1 MQHLSHPSQRQRRLI
16 GGLVTV
22 VVTIA
27 AILAFSSSDHLGL
40 LAQDGE
46 ATGVLASA
54 AFDTPTTSSPI
65 AMSQDKST
73 IWVVNP
79 DDGSVSVL
87 GNLDSTPS
95 VLTTVKNVGEE
106 PQAIA
111 LDTGVG
117 VAQRAYVV
125 SPPNN
130 GVTILKVSS
139 LNPFTVVVEKRI
151 TTGAEPWNVVA
162 SPDGARIFVANSA
175 QDTITIIRTDNQS
188 IVGNVNLRS
197 SACNVDDA
205 KRRFQPRGLAVTLDG
220 TRLFVARFLSFT
232 KPGGI
237 QATDEGKEGVVC
249 QIDLPADVATAPT
262 VFRPVRIAAM
272 DTGFKID
279 ANKDGTPD
287 PTLAYP
293 NQMQSI
299 VVYGSNIYL
308 PNIAASTTGP
318 LRFNVDTQSFVNV
331 VDIATVTAPVDA
343 PTKAINMHLG
353 ARVPE
358 SGKDRIF
365 FSNPWAIG
373 FRNNAGTV
381 NAYAVSAGSDLLVKL
396 NVDTGTGK
404 LNFTGGVSTTRYID
418 LNDPDVAATKGRSA
432 GKNPLGLVIR
442 NNKAFVMNY
451 VSRNVSVVNLDND
464 SVEGAIET
472 TPLPPAGSTNEQLL
486 VGAEIFFS
494 ARGHF
499 DRPQN
504 ANANLSTSNRLSS
517 EGWQNCASCHFAG
530 WTDGNVWSF
539 NAGPRKSVPLNST
552 WSPHNPD
559 DQRVL
564 NYSAIFDEVQDF
576 ELNIRNVSGPG
587 PLTAQNNPATGAP
600 PKPPVDCAFAPA
612 PAPANTIT
620 KTAVFDN
627 QHGLLIGDNGDIN
640 LSPCT
645 VVAFNKPN
653 AGRPQVTVT
662 LPNSNKAWPALDAMK
677 EWVRFAIRNPEG
689 ALTDVQLTNGG
700 NTAANNGG
708 LNQEDVRAGRKLF
721 FQANCHTCHAGTK
734 WTTSTKDFASPPA
747 AAELVTEA
755 GAANTVQ
762 AQFLNRFLAD
772 IGSFELGTAA
782 NPIGSNIGAPEKN
795 EGGLNAL
802 GKDHNNDGKGAG
814 FNIPSLL
821 SLNILPPYYHNGAC
835 ETLACVVGN
844 QKHRTGNGKFTDVL
858 ANAADQAKLVA
869 WLETLDADTR
879 FPTDLAVRRHD
890 IFLDP
895 PVLVKGQKVTVG
907 ANISLFGT
915 RADLTDLLQGLG
927 LTDIK
932 VRIEADPGLAPVII
946 SLTANSFKQDFGQAV
961 VTSTWDIPAN
971 TNLSAATIKVTID
984 PEKKLVGDREGNNT
998 ATRTRRLNA
1007 AAADTVAPKVNGVF
1021 ISDDNPFDNADQ
1033 IASSTNVKVKIQAT
1047 DEGGSGL
1054 DSYCIVRYRYKQAER
1069 IWEPRDCDSFKA
1081 LPAPSGS
1088 NEFIVDAQ
1096 LIDLA
1101 GVTYAFVWVKDKA
1114 GNISGR
1120 PGFDVI
1126 NLANG
1131 NPIEMNRNDVR
1142 IFRFVLPQG
1151 VSLKL
1156 TLTPSAGDVD
1166 VSVFDHFRNLSQA
1179 PTRCAVSANN
1189 GTVAETVTVPGTCAV
1204 DAEDNLFW
1212 LQVEVHAFANS
1223 RFTLAVAPATEVEA
1237 AAATAREAVR
1247 ELPYTPT
1254 VSGPPLRAGV
1264 DEASDGGG
1272 GNALYMPLA
1281 IR

>member
-1 MQHLSHPSQRQRRLI
+1 MQQLSHPNQRQRRLV
-16 GGLVTV
+16 GGLVTA
-22 VVTIA
+22 VVTVA
-27 AILAFSSSDHLGL
+27 VILAFSSSGYLGL
-40 LAQDGE
+40 LAQDGGAE
-46 ATGVLASA
+46 GVVASA

-95 VLTTVKNVGEE
+95 LLTTVKNVGEE

-125 SPPNN
+125 SPPDNR
-130 GVTILKVSS
+130 VTILKVSS

-162 SPDGARIFVANSA
+162 SPDGARVFVANSA
-175 QDTITIIRTDNQS
+175 QDTITIIRSDTQS

-249 QIDLPADVATAPT
+249 QIDLPADVATVPT
-262 VFRPVRIAAM
+262 TFRPVRIAAM

-287 PTLAYP
+287 PTSAYP

-299 VVYGSNIYL
+299 VVYGTNIYL

-318 LRFNVDTQSFVNV
+318 LKFNVDTQSFVNV
-331 VDIATVTAPVDA
+331 VDISNATTPADA

-418 LNDPDVAATKGRSA
+418 LNDPDVTATKGRSA

-451 VSRNVSVVNLDND
+451 VSRNVSVVNLDTD
-464 SVEGAIET
+464 SVESAIET
-472 TPLPPAGSTNEQLL
+472 TALPPAGSTNEQLL

-504 ANANLSTSNRLSS
+504 TTVPTSNRLSS

-620 KTAVFDN
+620 KTATFDN
-627 QHGLLIGDNGDIN
+627 QHGLVIGDDGDIN
-640 LSPCT
+640 KSPCT

-653 AGRPQVTVT
+653 GGRPQVTVT
-662 LPNSNKAWPALDAMK
+662 LPGSNKAWPALDSMK

-689 ALTDVQLTNGG
+689 ALTTEQLTNGG
-700 NTAANNGG
+700 NTAPNNGG
-708 LNQEDVRAGRKLF
+708 SSQDDVRAGRRLF
-721 FQANCHTCHAGTK
+721 FQANCQSCHGGTK

-747 AAELVTEA
+747 AADLVTEA

-772 IGSFELGTAA
+772 IGSFELGTTA
-782 NPIGSNIGAPEKN
+782 NPIGTNVGAPEKN

-802 GKDHNNDGKGAG
+802 GKDHNNDGKGNG

-835 ETLACVVGN
+835 ETLACVVSN

-879 FPTDLAVRRHD
+879 FPTDLSVRGHD

-927 LTDIK
+927 LTDVKI
-932 VRIEADPGLAPVII
+932 RIEADPGLAPVTL
-946 SLTANSFKQDFGQAV
+946 SLTAASFKQDFGQAV
-961 VTSTWDIPAN
+961 FTTTWDIPAN
-971 TNLSAATIKVTID
+971 TNLNRATIKVTID
-984 PEKKLVGDREGNNT
+984 PENKLVGDRTGNNI

-1007 AAADTVAPKVNGVF
+1007 AAADTTAPKINGVF
-1021 ISDDNPFDNADQ
+1021 ISDDTPFDNNDLFA
-1033 IASSTNVKVKIQAT
+1033 AKTNVKVKILASDT
-1047 DEGGSGL
+1047 GGSGL
-1054 DSYCIVRYRYKQAER
+1054 DSYCIVRYRYKQSER
-1069 IWEPRDCDSFKA
+1069 IWEPRDCTNFTP
-1081 LPAPSGS
+1081 LPAG
-1088 NEFIVDAQ
+1088 NNGEFIVDAQ
-1096 LIDLA
+1096 LVDLA

-1114 GNISGR
+1114 GNISGT

-1126 NLANG
+1126 SLLDG
-1131 NPIEMNRNDVR
+1131 KVVEMNRNDVR
-1142 IFRFVLPQG
+1142 IFRFVFPAGTTLN
-1151 VSLKL
+1151 LKFKP
-1156 TLTPSAGDVD
+1156 TAGDID

-1179 PTRCAVSANN
+1179 PTRCAVSASN
-1189 GTVAETVTVPGTCAV
+1189 GPVEENVNLPGTCVA

-1212 LQVEVHAFANS
+1212 LQVEVHAFAFS
-1223 RFTLAVAPATEVEA
+1223 RFTIETSQVAEVD
-1237 AAATAREAVR
+1237 AAATTATEAVR
-1247 ELPYTPT
+1247 ELPDTPT
-1254 VSGPPLRAGV
+1254 ISGPPLRAGV

-1272 GNALYMPLA
+1272 GSNGVYLPLVLK
-1281 IR
+1281 